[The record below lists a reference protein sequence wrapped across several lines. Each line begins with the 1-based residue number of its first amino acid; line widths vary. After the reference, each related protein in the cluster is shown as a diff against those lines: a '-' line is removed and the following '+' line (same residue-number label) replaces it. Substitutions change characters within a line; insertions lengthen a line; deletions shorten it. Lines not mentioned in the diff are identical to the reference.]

1 MYGRA
6 ARPPFFRCQL
16 RWGEGSGIP
25 LDPVC
30 AIGVIGVNNKTDGIE
45 AVRGDASIHVTHV
58 MHIIAATGR
67 ARGALGEMRG
77 SAVPVSLR
85 DGSRD
90 LSVREAQRGTV
101 MDGIT
106 KGVGSCL

>member
-1 MYGRA
+1 M
-6 ARPPFFRCQL
+6 
-16 RWGEGSGIP
+16 
-25 LDPVC
+25 C
-30 AIGVIGVNNKTDGIE
+30 AIGVISVINKTDGIE
-45 AVRGDASIHVTHV
+45 AVRGDALVHVGHVGHVGHVTHDSGT
-58 MHIIAATGR
+58 IGR
-67 ARGALGEMRG
+67 ARGALGGMRG

>member
-1 MYGRA
+1 
-6 ARPPFFRCQL
+6 
-16 RWGEGSGIP
+16 
-25 LDPVC
+25 VC

-45 AVRGDASIHVTHV
+45 ALRGDASIHVTHV
-58 MHIIAATGR
+58 THVMHVMQVMQVIAAIGR
-67 ARGALGEMRG
+67 TRGALGGARG
-77 SAVPVSLR
+77 STVPVSPH

-106 KGVGSCL
+106 RGVGSCL